1 MAIFPKPIYRLN
13 SIPIKFQLVFAE
25 TDTLIIKLI
34 WKCKGPRMAKTILK
48 RINKVGRFILADF
61 KTYYK
66 ATVIKT
72 VSYWYKNR
80 HIDLWNGIESLEIKL
95 FIYGQLIFN
104 KGAKIIQWG
113 KE

>member
-1 MAIFPKPIYRLN
+1 MVAKTEVIISLDIVKMVIFPKPIYRFN

-25 TDTLIIKLI
+25 TDTLIIKSI

-61 KTYYK
+61 KTYFK

-72 VSYWYKNR
+72 TLYQ
-80 HIDLWNGIESLEIKL
+80 HGIDIWISRVKLRAQKEIYIL
-95 FIYGQLIFN
+95 MVN
-104 KGAKIIQWG
+104 
-113 KE
+113 